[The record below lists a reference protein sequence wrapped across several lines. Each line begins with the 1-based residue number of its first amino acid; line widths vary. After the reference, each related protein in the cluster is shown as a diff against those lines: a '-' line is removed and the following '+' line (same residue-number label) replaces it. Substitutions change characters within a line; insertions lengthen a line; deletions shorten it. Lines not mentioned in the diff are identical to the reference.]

1 MANTPAGKSYFLS
14 VPSASST
21 ATTVVSD
28 VPVNAWEFLN
38 NGSQAIQV
46 QFYVNTSTGV
56 AVFPVAGTPQYDIT
70 LQHGALNNQTVY
82 LPARLAGACAGLGG
96 STSSIVI
103 SAIAQTGTQ
112 SLTVTPVQ
120 VPNGGN

>member
-1 MANTPAGKSYFLS
+1 MANTPAGKSFYVS

-38 NGSQAIQV
+38 NGSAPIQV
-46 QFYVNTSTGV
+46 RFYVNTSTGV

-82 LPARLAGACAGLGG
+82 LPARLVSSCSDLGG
-96 STSSIVI
+96 STSSIVV
-103 SAIAQTGTQ
+103 SAISQTGTQ
-112 SLTVTPVQ
+112 SLLVTPVQ
-120 VPNGGN
+120 VPNKGN